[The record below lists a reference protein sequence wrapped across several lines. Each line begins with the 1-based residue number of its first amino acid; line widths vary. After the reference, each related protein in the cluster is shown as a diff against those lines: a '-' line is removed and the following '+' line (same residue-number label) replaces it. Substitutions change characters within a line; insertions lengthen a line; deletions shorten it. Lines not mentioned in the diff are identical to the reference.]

1 MYPRQLTQQTI
12 SRISHNPAVAILGPR
27 RIGKTTL
34 ARAIARGRPS
44 KYLNLKNHEDFQ
56 KLDNPAHYL
65 GLHADRLVIL
75 DEVQRYPD
83 LFLCLRGLIDAGR
96 REGHGNGRFLILS
109 SATNALLKQSAES
122 LAGRISYS
130 ELTGLNP
137 FEIEASQGAPLQKLW
152 MRGGFPRSYT
162 ALSDR
167 ASYRWLQDFIRT
179 YIERDIPQLGPR
191 IPAATLTRLWR
202 MLAKSQGAILNASE
216 LARPLDVS
224 SVTVNRYLDILVDL
238 MLVRRLAPWHGGV
251 TKRLVKSPRTYVRDS
266 GIMHALL
273 QIPNYEMLLGHPA
286 LGKSWEG
293 FVIETI
299 IATLPFEVQPCF
311 YRTSAGAEIDLVLEF
326 GSNEYWAVEIKLSRT
341 PRPTKGFHIACEDL
355 KAKRKFVVYGGD
367 DRFPGDNNITILSL
381 SYFIE
386 ELRKRIG

>member
-1 MYPRQLTQQTI
+1 MYERQLTQQTI
-12 SRISHNPAVAILGPR
+12 SSLSHNPAVAILGPR

-34 ARAIARGRPS
+34 ARAIVRGRPS
-44 KYLNLKNHEDFQ
+44 KYLDLKNHEDFQ

-75 DEVQRYPD
+75 DEVQRCPD

-96 REGHGNGRFLILS
+96 REGHGNGRFLILG
-109 SATNALLKQSAES
+109 SATNTLLKQSAES
-122 LAGRISYS
+122 LAGRINYS

-162 ALSDR
+162 ASSDK
-167 ASYRWLQDFIRT
+167 ASYRWRQDFIRT
-179 YIERDIPQLGPR
+179 YMERDIPQLGPR

-238 MLVRRLAPWHGGV
+238 MLVRRLAPWRGGV
-251 TKRLVKSPRTYVRDS
+251 IKRLVKSPRTYVRDS

-273 QIPNYEMLLGHPA
+273 QIPNYEILLGHPA

-299 IATLPFEVQPCF
+299 IADLPFEVQPSF

-326 GSNEYWAVEIKLSRT
+326 GSNEYWAVEIQLSRT

-355 KAKRKFVVYGGD
+355 KARRKFVVYGGD
-367 DRFPGDNNITILSL
+367 DKFPGDNNTTILSL
-381 SYFIE
+381 AHFIE
-386 ELRKRIG
+386 ELEKRIG

>member
-1 MYPRQLTQQTI
+1 MHTRQITQQAI
-12 SRISHNPAVAILGPR
+12 SSLSHNPAVAILGPR

-56 KLDNPAHYL
+56 KLDNPARYL

-83 LFLCLRGLIDAGR
+83 LFLSLRGLIDAGR
-96 REGHGNGRFLILS
+96 REGHGNGRFLILG
-109 SATNALLKQSAES
+109 SATNTLLKQSAES
-122 LAGRISYS
+122 LAGRINYS

-162 ALSDR
+162 ASSDK
-167 ASYRWLQDFIRT
+167 ASYNWRQDFIRT
-179 YIERDIPQLGPR
+179 YVERDIPQLGPR

-238 MLVRRLAPWHGGV
+238 MLVRRLAPWRGGV
-251 TKRLVKSPRTYVRDS
+251 TKRLVKSPRIYVRDS
-266 GIMHALL
+266 GMMHALL
-273 QIPNYEMLLGHPA
+273 QIPNHEMLLGHPA

-341 PRPTKGFHIACEDL
+341 PCPTKGFHIACEDL

-367 DRFPGDNNITILSL
+367 DKFPGDNNTTILSL
-381 SYFIE
+381 AHFIE
-386 ELRKRIG
+386 ELEKRIG

>member
-1 MYPRQLTQQTI
+1 MYERQLTQQTI
-12 SRISHNPAVAILGPR
+12 SSLSHNPAVAILGPR

-56 KLDNPAHYL
+56 KLDNPARYL
-65 GLHADRLVIL
+65 GLHADRLVII

-96 REGHGNGRFLILS
+96 REGHGNGRFLILG

-162 ALSDR
+162 ASSDK
-167 ASYRWLQDFIRT
+167 ASYNWRQDFIRT
-179 YIERDIPQLGPR
+179 YVERDIPQLGPR

-202 MLAKSQGAILNASE
+202 MLAKSQGASLNASE

-238 MLVRRLAPWHGGV
+238 MLVRRLAPWRGGV

-273 QIPNYEMLLGHPA
+273 QILNYEMLLGHPA

-299 IATLPFEVQPCF
+299 IAALPFEVQHCF

-326 GSNEYWAVEIKLSRT
+326 GSKEYWAVEIQLSRT

-355 KAKRKFVVYGGD
+355 KVKRKFVVYGGD